1 MEITIR
7 DLGIIGDRRT
17 CAMITTQGE
26 VVWYC
31 PHRFDKPSIFSR
43 LIDPAKGGFWKFS
56 YDGKE
61 FLDRDYQERS
71 ALLTS
76 RYKNLE
82 VIDFMPLNHGR
93 EGICRIFSKAPVDIK
108 NEIFP
113 KPFYG
118 VGLPEYEIN
127 EEQNSI
133 SISRSFHLTASHPLT
148 VVTGRIMFTIPK
160 GEKGWAFLS
169 TGDLKVDVQT
179 TEVLKWKEATLLAWK
194 KIASQVGYKGKYEKE
209 VNNSLRALQLLTFQE
224 NGGIIAAATTSLPEV
239 PGEHR
244 NYDYRYVW
252 LRDSA
257 MITSALLRADSK
269 GEEEKKFLSFLCDAK
284 FRNSQKI
291 LLPFYSLDKLV
302 AQPEEELPLAGY
314 QASRPVRTGNNAMA
328 QLQLDANANVLLAAK
343 LIYERFPEKDH
354 WETVSSIAEELVER
368 WKEKDHGIWEET
380 AKEHF
385 TSSKAIVAK
394 AMEFISEFTDEKEQK
409 ERWLNTAREI
419 RQFINKNCLTKDG
432 AYATYPG
439 SEKVDITAALFPVW
453 LFTEP
458 DSPEMKKTISIL
470 EEKHR
475 DGQLYRRT
483 LSCYD
488 ASKEGVFLAGCFW
501 MAQYYIMANDL
512 EKAERIIDTALK
524 FSNDLGFFSEEGN
537 VEREEMLGNFPQSFV
552 HASFIGAILDLNK
565 KTEALSQKGQ
575 RKDQ

>member
-1 MEITIR
+1 MEVAIR
-7 DLGIIGDRRT
+7 DLGVIGDRRT

-26 VVWYC
+26 VVWFC

-43 LIDPAKGGFWKFS
+43 LIDPAKGGFWT
-56 YDGKE
+56 YNYVGKE

-76 RYKNLE
+76 RFRNLE
-82 VIDFMPLNHGR
+82 VIDFMPLSDGR
-93 EGICRIFSKAPVDIK
+93 VGICRIFSKAPADIQ

-118 VGLPEYEIN
+118 LGLPEYEIN

-133 SISRSFHLTASHPLT
+133 SISRSFRLSASHPLT
-148 VVTGRIMFTIPK
+148 VVNGRIRFTIPK

-169 TGDLKVDVQT
+169 TGDLKVDVHARDII
-179 TEVLKWKEATLLAWK
+179 KWKDETLLAWK
-194 KIASQVGYKGKYEKE
+194 KIASQVQYKGKYENE
-209 VNNSLRALQLLTFQE
+209 VNNSLRAIQLMTFQE

-257 MITSALLRADSK
+257 MITGALLRADSK
-269 GEEEKKFLSFLCDAK
+269 GEEERKFLSFLCDAK
-284 FRNSQKI
+284 FRNSQKM

-314 QASRPVRTGNNAMA
+314 QNSRPVRTGNNAMA

-385 TSSKAIVAK
+385 TSSKVIVAK
-394 AMEFISEFTDEKEQK
+394 ALEFISEYTYEKEQK
-409 ERWLNTAREI
+409 ERWINTAKEI
-419 RQFINKNCLTKDG
+419 RKFINKNCLTKEG
-432 AYATYPG
+432 AYATFPG

-453 LFTEP
+453 LFAEP
-458 DSPEMKKTISIL
+458 DSREMKKTIALL
-470 EEKHR
+470 ENNHR
-475 DGQLYRRT
+475 EGQLYRRT
-483 LSCYD
+483 LVCFD
-488 ASKEGVFLAGCFW
+488 ASREGVFLAGCFW
-501 MAQYYIMANDL
+501 MAQYYLMIDDL
-512 EKAERIIDTALK
+512 EKAEKIIEAALK

-552 HASFIGAILDLNK
+552 HASFIGTILDLKK
-565 KTEALSQKGQ
+565 KTEEVSQKGQ
-575 RKDQ
+575 R

>member
-1 MEITIR
+1 MEVTIR
-7 DLGIIGDRRT
+7 DLGVIGDRRT

-31 PHRFDKPSIFSR
+31 PHRFDKPAVFSR
-43 LIDPAKGGFWKFS
+43 LIDPEKGGFWTYS
-56 YDGKE
+56 YEGKE
-61 FLDRDYQERS
+61 FLDRDYEERS
-71 ALLTS
+71 ALLTT
-76 RYKNLE
+76 RFQNLK
-82 VIDFMPLNHGR
+82 VDDFMPLSDDR
-93 EGICRIFSKAPVDIK
+93 EGICRIFSKAPADIK

-148 VVTGRIMFTIPK
+148 VVKGKIRFTIPK
-160 GEKGWAFLS
+160 GEKGWAFFS
-169 TGDLKVDVQT
+169 TRELKEEVERGDI
-179 TEVLKWKEATLLAWK
+179 TEWKDENLLAWR
-194 KIASQVGYKGKYEKE
+194 KIASQVKYKGKYEKE
-209 VNNSLRALQLLTFQE
+209 VNNSLRALQLMTFQE

-269 GEEEKKFLSFLCDAK
+269 GEEERKFLSFLCDAK

-314 QASRPVRTGNNAMA
+314 QDSRPVRTGNNAMA

-343 LIYERFPEKDH
+343 LIYGRFPEKDH
-354 WETVSSIAEELVER
+354 WETVTSIANELVER

-385 TSSKAIVAK
+385 TSSKVIVAK
-394 AMEFISEFTDEKEQK
+394 SLEFIAEYAEEKEQK
-409 ERWLNTAREI
+409 ELWLDTAKEI
-419 RQFINKNCLTKDG
+419 RKFIKNNCLTKEG
-432 AYATYPG
+432 AYATFPG
-439 SEKVDITAALFPVW
+439 SKKVDITAALFPVW

-458 DSPEMKKTISIL
+458 DSPEMKKTISII
-470 EEKHR
+470 EDEHR
-475 DGQLYRRT
+475 DGELYRRT
-483 LSCYD
+483 LACYD

-501 MAQYYIMANDL
+501 MAQYYIMLDNQ
-512 EKAERIIDTALK
+512 EKAERIIETALK

-537 VEREEMLGNFPQSFV
+537 VEREEMLGNFPQTFV
-552 HASFIGAILDLNK
+552 HASFIGAILDLTQK
-565 KTEALSQKGQ
+565 DKTL
-575 RKDQ
+575 